1 MTTPAAI
8 RKAGGRTRGGPR
20 FVSRKCSFII
30 YNAASAGVPPLRA
43 AVRRVM
49 RTVARARGGEGPT
62 WGCTMIPLLG
72 DTFCVMQPQV
82 SLTWGR
88 THTRAAPGDD
98 ICMYVCRACR
108 AGSLACHGAT
118 RAWAELIAA
127 SDPLSVHGY
136 REVNP
141 CPVANRWPVASTHR
155 SHLPHMSAVYH
166 LTPPGDGEATPGD
179 MAVQGAAPPG
189 DTASL
194 GAARG
199 WPLPPPCAGYRIYYT
214 VL

>member
-1 MTTPAAI
+1 
-8 RKAGGRTRGGPR
+8 
-20 FVSRKCSFII
+20 
-30 YNAASAGVPPLRA
+30 
-43 AVRRVM
+43 
-49 RTVARARGGEGPT
+49 
-62 WGCTMIPLLG
+62 
-72 DTFCVMQPQV
+72 
-82 SLTWGR
+82 
-88 THTRAAPGDD
+88 
-98 ICMYVCRACR
+98 MYVCMSCLGT
-108 AGSLACHGAT
+108 GSLACHGAT

-141 CPVANRWPVASTHR
+141 CPVANSWPVASTHR
-155 SHLPHMSAVYH
+155 SHLRHMSAVYH

-199 WPLPPPCAGYRIYYT
+199 WPLPPPCAGYRTHHTASQLRPAPGIQRT
-214 VL
+214 GFSVRHPLSHPKQVLWVRVLVGFEPSWVVARPVVELGAVDAAVAAE

>member
-1 MTTPAAI
+1 M
-8 RKAGGRTRGGPR
+8 
-20 FVSRKCSFII
+20 
-30 YNAASAGVPPLRA
+30 Y
-43 AVRRVM
+43 
-49 RTVARARGGEGPT
+49 TVARARGGEGPT

-82 SLTWGR
+82 SPTSGR

-98 ICMYVCRACR
+98 ICMYVRRACR

-141 CPVANRWPVASTHR
+141 CPVANSWPVASTHR
-155 SHLPHMSAVYH
+155 SHLRHMSAVYH

-199 WPLPPPCAGYRIYYT
+199 WPLPPPCAGYRTHYIRLAVRREGIFRGQPDLNSFRQFINVTYLVT
-214 VL
+214 

>member
-1 MTTPAAI
+1 M
-8 RKAGGRTRGGPR
+8 GGCLPTH
-20 FVSRKCSFII
+20 
-30 YNAASAGVPPLRA
+30 
-43 AVRRVM
+43 
-49 RTVARARGGEGPT
+49 ARAVFVMDTEARAQGGEGPT

-98 ICMYVCRACR
+98 ICVYVCRAWEQVPSR
-108 AGSLACHGAT
+108 VSHGAT

-155 SHLPHMSAVYH
+155 SHLRTCPLLITSTHLGTVKPHLGTWPSRVQPH
-166 LTPPGDGEATPGD
+166 LGTQRA
-179 MAVQGAAPPG
+179 
-189 DTASL
+189 
-194 GAARG
+194 
-199 WPLPPPCAGYRIYYT
+199 
-214 VL
+214 

>member
-1 MTTPAAI
+1 MNIHSNQGEDADSCQNVI
-8 RKAGGRTRGGPR
+8 
-20 FVSRKCSFII
+20 
-30 YNAASAGVPPLRA
+30 
-43 AVRRVM
+43 

-98 ICMYVCRACR
+98 ICMYVRRACR

-155 SHLPHMSAVYH
+155 SHLRHMSAVYH

-199 WPLPPPCAGYRIYYT
+199 WPLPPPCAGYRTYYISRSRQDGSPGRLRST
-214 VL
+214 RSDRAHSRTCVQ